1 MDPIALLTSAVTA
14 TIVSALLFVLPGA
27 ALGPIVLPG
36 ASTPLTGVGRAAGVS
51 LLATLVT
58 CTLLAR
64 VGALT
69 VGAVVAAL
77 VALTVV
83 GVALRVR
90 RSGRGWRGGLDRP
103 GPAGGATRPGRSA
116 GPSGSSRRRRW
127 WAAALAAVTLVL
139 ALVVVPSHL
148 AVRPD
153 LLPVSSTTWY
163 YLNLAQATADLG
175 AFPAQLAEWGAL
187 RPFQTDYLPVTAHT
201 AAALLLLPGDTLAR
215 LELYRLIV
223 LGLGALFA
231 TLLFRRWVSGWT
243 ALLGAILLLGTMRL
257 EQKFDGYRPET
268 VALVLALFTLWVAD
282 RAFVER
288 SPRALAV
295 ALLGCSV
302 VFLSHA
308 EVFLILVPVLVGIG
322 AARALVAPGRS
333 AGRVGLRR
341 PTRRAWAAPLLA
353 TALVVGGAGLGVA
366 AGWALTG
373 HLGALDY
380 VLGPDTAAP
389 DQATTRGR
397 PGEVPAGW
405 TFTDDP
411 TWDFYTASVAPA
423 LDGSQPPDA
432 FTDSLLLPR
441 SILVVW
447 PGLDGRV
454 RSGLVVLAAL
464 VLVPLLAWPFLD
476 GRRRRF
482 LLTWAVF
489 AALLVAG
496 SLLLF
501 ALSDT
506 YVPQRTA
513 GRRLMPY
520 LLFVPVVAMTLL
532 VWVAGRLSAP
542 YWRALLPGR
551 WDGPRRAVLAG
562 VALAVLTVG
571 AVSAS
576 PIPGSVGEDR
586 DAALSPAGYA
596 AYRWMADHLPPEARI
611 LANAYTDGSI
621 AAVTKRVGIVDGRAV
636 YLEDPGF
643 LAESTALVLGAR
655 VVFATPE
662 SAGAATYLER
672 ERVTHLLVATE
683 GPLGR
688 DLGGYLLFDTDLAA
702 VRSDPRFRLVQSFD
716 ADRLQLFEVVPGSV
730 GSTG

>member
-27 ALGPIVLPG
+27 ALGPVVLPG
-36 ASTPLTGVGRAAGVS
+36 ATTPLAGAGRAAGVS

-69 VGAVVAAL
+69 VPAVLGTL
-77 VALTVV
+77 VLLTLM
-83 GVALRVR
+83 GVALRR
-90 RSGRGWRGGLDRP
+90 PRWSLGWRARLTPPGLSGGLAP
-103 GPAGGATRPGRSA
+103 
-116 GPSGSSRRRRW
+116 SRRASRW
-127 WAAALAAVTLVL
+127 WAAALAATVLVL
-139 ALVVVPSHL
+139 ALLVIPSHL

-163 YLNLAQATADLG
+163 YLNLAQATAQLG
-175 AFPAQLAEWGAL
+175 GFPAQLAEWGAL
-187 RPFQTDYLPVTAHT
+187 RPFQSDYLPVTAHT
-201 AAALLLLPGDTLAR
+201 AAALLLLPGETLAR

-223 LGLGALFA
+223 LGLGVLFA

-243 ALLGAILLLGTMRL
+243 ALLGAVLLFGTVRL

-288 SPRALAV
+288 SPRAFAV
-295 ALLGCSV
+295 ALVACAV

-308 EVFLILVPVLVGIG
+308 EVFLILAPVLIGIG
-322 AARALVAPGRS
+322 VARAVVAPGLS
-333 AGRVGLRR
+333 AGRLGLRR
-341 PTRRAWAAPLLA
+341 PSARAAVAPVLA
-353 TALVVGGAGLGVA
+353 VALVLGGAGVGVA

-373 HLGALDY
+373 HLGALGY
-380 VLGPDTAAP
+380 VVGPDTAAP
-389 DQATTRGR
+389 DQASSRGR

-423 LDGSQPPDA
+423 LDGSQPPDD

-464 VLVPLLAWPFLD
+464 VIAPLLAWPFLD
-476 GRRRRF
+476 ARRRRF

-489 AALLVAG
+489 AALLIAG

-520 LLFVPVVAMTLL
+520 LLFVPVVAMTVLI
-532 VWVAGRLSAP
+532 WIAGRLTAP
-542 YWRALLPGR
+542 YWRALFPGR
-551 WDGPRRAVLAG
+551 GEGRRRAVVAG
-562 VALAVLTVG
+562 LALAVLTVG

-576 PIPGSVGEDR
+576 PNPGAVAEER
-586 DAALSPAGYA
+586 EAALSPTGYA
-596 AYRWMADHLPPEARI
+596 AYRWMAENLPPDARI

-621 AAVTKRVGIVDGRAV
+621 AAVTRRVGIVDGRAV
-636 YLEDPGF
+636 YLEDSAF
-643 LAESTALVLGAR
+643 LAESTALVRGAR
-655 VVFATPE
+655 VVFRTPE
-662 SAGAATYLER
+662 SPGAATSLDR

-683 GPLGR
+683 GPFGR
-688 DLGGYLLFDTDLAA
+688 DLGGYLLFDTDVGAIRSDARFHL
-702 VRSDPRFRLVQSFD
+702 VRSFD
-716 ADRLQLFEVVPGSV
+716 GDRLQLFEVVPASV
-730 GSTG
+730 GSLD